1 MKGDLTMAMK
11 NVTDD
16 MLPKTAK
23 KVMDEKESNKFW
35 EYKLPSGIK
44 ELDSYQYGGELA
56 GSSFHQT
63 VAGTGLGKTT
73 INLQKIALN
82 VGHPYFVPQLDEKTG
97 KPVVDGSGKPIGEWK
112 EHTAIIFAGESAARK
127 MKENLLYL
135 MAGRH
140 NVQREYSGGREY
152 YYIPEYI
159 KKRIED
165 YTRDDIIFDEA
176 KSWSVIKENAIFYAE
191 HGATIFLF
199 DNQMTL
205 TGAPMNADPL
215 YAGLSQNQRETELA
229 SFLEDL
235 SIKYNVWVELISHVK
250 KESAFKSTQETDKS
264 AGSSNVPNSA
274 CTVYEYGRV
283 PGDQGEHSVLRKIKI
298 LKHREFKTHFEGF
311 NVTYD
316 PASRRT
322 ASIDDMAFFDKKF
335 AWEIAWEKDMA
346 KIAKEPATPISND
359 EFYRMAEEAAEIF
372 EK

>member
-1 MKGDLTMAMK
+1 MAMRK
-11 NVTDD
+11 LTDE

-23 KVMDEKESNKFW
+23 KVMDEKESNKYW
-35 EYKLPSGIK
+35 EYKLPTGIK

-63 VAGTGLGKTT
+63 IAGTGLGKTT

-82 VGHPYFVPQLDEKTG
+82 VGHPYFVPKLDDTG
-97 KPVVDGSGKPIGEWK
+97 KPVVDGSGNPIGEWK

-127 MKENLLYL
+127 MKENLLFL
-135 MAGRH
+135 LAGRQH
-140 NVQREYSGGREY
+140 VQKSYVGGREY
-152 YYIPEYI
+152 YYIPFLLKDI
-159 KKRIED
+159 IEH

-176 KSWSVIKENAIFYAE
+176 KTWSEIKKNAELYAE
-191 HGATIFLF
+191 NGATIFLF

-215 YAGLSQNQRETELA
+215 YAHLSQNQRETELA

-235 SIKYNVWVELISHVK
+235 SIKWGVWVELISHVK
-250 KESAFKSTQETDKS
+250 KESAFKSSQETDKS
-264 AGSSNVPNSA
+264 AGSSNVPNSS
-274 CTVYEYGRV
+274 CTVYEYSRM
-283 PGDQGEHSVLRKIKI
+283 PGDNGEHSVLRKLKI
-298 LKHREFKTHFEGF
+298 IKHREFKTHFEGF

-335 AWEIAWEKDMA
+335 AWEIAWEKDEA
-346 KIAKEPATPISND
+346 KKEFEQNGG
-359 EFYRMAEEAAEIF
+359 EFREIVSAVADGLKNM
-372 EK
+372 EV

>member
-1 MKGDLTMAMK
+1 
-11 NVTDD
+11 
-16 MLPKTAK
+16 
-23 KVMDEKESNKFW
+23 
-35 EYKLPSGIK
+35 
-44 ELDSYQYGGELA
+44 LDSYQYGGELA

-63 VAGTGLGKTT
+63 VAGTGLGKTS

-82 VGHPYFVPQLDEKTG
+82 VGHPYFVPGLDKAG
-97 KPVVDGSGKPIGEWK
+97 KPLVDQISGRPVGEWK

-127 MKENLLYL
+127 MKENLLFL

-140 NVQREYSGGREY
+140 NVQRDCSGGREY
-152 YYIPEYI
+152 YYVSEHI
-159 KKRIED
+159 KTRIED

-176 KSWSVIKENAIFYAE
+176 KTWDEIKANAVWYAE

-205 TGAPMNADPL
+205 TGAPMNSSPK
-215 YAGLSQNQRETELA
+215 YAHLSQNQRETELA

-235 SIKYNVWVELISHVK
+235 SIRWNVWVELISHVK

-274 CTVYEYGRV
+274 CTVYEYCRM
-283 PGDQGEHSVLRKIKI
+283 PGDQDEHSVLRKLKI
-298 LKHREFKTHFEGF
+298 IKHREFKTHFEGF

-335 AWEIAWEKDMA
+335 AWEIAYERDMVKKKA
-346 KIAKEPATPISND
+346 NMSEE
-359 EFYRMAEEAAEIF
+359 EFYKTAGEAADYF
-372 EK
+372 NK